1 MELGSFIAYMNAT
14 DPDKGTSGEVLFN
27 FEERTKNTDWKCFN
41 LDSKT
46 GMLTL
51 NTNLNQAK
59 QSVYMVDIIASDL
72 GKPTPL
78 TSKMTLTILVVDE
91 SDNAALF
98 NRMQICL
105 SSGAGSSAVAPG
117 QIACEKDY
125 KSLIVH
131 LREEDEAQ
139 QVQLNLAKIIDV
151 NRQDDEIC
159 YYLQGPDKDDFS
171 MDKHSG
177 LFRPR
182 FKLNRE
188 RRDKY
193 ELYLRASEYCF
204 CDRLDEEDRLVR
216 DHCKEMVAEVDYL
229 KQNVASKKDENYT
242 NLFELSDD
250 VSRLKLTVVVDDIN
264 DNVPKF
270 NKKLYRVG
278 ITSDIAFGEI
288 ILESFVSDQYSA
300 LFKLWQSRKRF
311 LVFSSRLRI
320 WTRQAYSIS
329 ASCRVRFSS
338 TTTLTSTNS
347 SVVKRPG
354 QLQTCFH
361 FFSST
366 SRPRPS
372 ATWAPT
378 MSTSRTRTF
387 SIAEWSTGDS

>member
-1 MELGSFIAYMNAT
+1 MNAT

-59 QSVYMVDIIASDL
+59 QAVYMVDIIASDL

-105 SSGAGSSAVAPG
+105 SSAVGSG
-117 QIACEKDY
+117 QSSSNTAATGQLSCEKDY

-131 LREEDEAQ
+131 LREEDETQ

-151 NRQDDEIC
+151 NRRDDEIC

-171 MDKHSG
+171 IDKHSG
-177 LFRPR
+177 VLKPR

-193 ELYLRASEYCF
+193 ELYLRASEYCH
-204 CDRLDEEDRLVR
+204 CDRLGEVDLDGAEFKLVR
-216 DHCKEMVAEVDYL
+216 DHCKEMVAEADYL
-229 KQNVASKKDENYT
+229 QRNVANKKDENYT
-242 NLFELSDD
+242 SLFELADD
-250 VSRLKLTVVVDDIN
+250 VSRLKLSVIVDDIN

-288 ILESFVSDQYSA
+288 ILESFVSSSA
-300 LFKLWQSRKRF
+300 
-311 LVFSSRLRI
+311 
-320 WTRQAYSIS
+320 
-329 ASCRVRFSS
+329 
-338 TTTLTSTNS
+338 
-347 SVVKRPG
+347 
-354 QLQTCFH
+354 
-361 FFSST
+361 
-366 SRPRPS
+366 
-372 ATWAPT
+372 
-378 MSTSRTRTF
+378 
-387 SIAEWSTGDS
+387 